1 MAESQEKDEEN
12 PPESASEALPSK
24 VLYALEVLPTIKE
37 AQGQH
42 GLRHGDYQ
50 RYRQY
55 CSRRLRRVRKSLSFV
70 HGSRHRFH
78 QKKLTIDVI
87 TDSKFL
93 LLPLMNSERAWAY
106 AMQLRQQ
113 ANTES
118 RKRFHM
124 VRRLKKAAKHARAL
138 SQLCEADICDART
151 KLEAQAYSAWMNGNL
166 NFEMR
171 EWQTALSLFRE
182 ASTIYGRLSSALPT
196 HKALY
201 DQRVEEIVPN
211 IRYCAYNIGD
221 GSADIEELMK
231 LRMTAGDQD
240 LLAGKIDEVLAQSR
254 AQQAETMKEI
264 TWHGQ
269 TVPVKNEKVRV
280 FILRT
285 LESDQEIVRAETFEQ
300 KMELYDSLL
309 MACKDAQ
316 QVIRD
321 ELKTDADKTKRS
333 HKNEAQVA
341 NMEFLLSYIS
351 FIRLSKTIDRN
362 LLMAQSLQ
370 LQMESGK
377 TTGQGKT
384 TKPDDLVRL
393 YDILIQNVS
402 DLSEIPQVQDDAQ
415 LSQEVAAQ
423 NLAFRAHRAFF
434 VAESYR
440 LLKKW
445 EEATALYDRVIA
457 RTTSAIEQ
465 YKLGASSSAQEA
477 LAKLQEVEKQAR
489 GRKCITNASAILEMK
504 ELEEKMGAVTMESP
518 KPLLE
523 RLDDYCDDPSL
534 FTSKPNV
541 IPFPPDFEPV
551 PCKPLFFD
559 LALNH
564 VEFPSLDEK
573 MEKKRGA
580 GGGITGFV
588 KGLFWGSSS
597 K

>member
-1 MAESQEKDEEN
+1 MAENEGDQSQEVLEEI
-12 PPESASEALPSK
+12 SETK
-24 VLYALEVLPTIKE
+24 ILYILEVLPVIKE

-55 CSRRLRRVRKSLSFV
+55 CSRRLRRIRKSLSFV
-70 HGSRHRFH
+70 NVSKHRFH
-78 QKKLTIDVI
+78 QKKLTSDVV

-93 LLPLMNSERAWAY
+93 LLPLMNAERAWAY
-106 AMQLRQQ
+106 AMQLRQL
-113 ANTES
+113 ANTEP

-124 VRRLKKAAKHARAL
+124 ARRLKKAAKHAVSL
-138 SQLCEADICDART
+138 SKLCETGICDART
-151 KLEAQAYSAWMNGNL
+151 KLEAQAYSVWMNGNL
-166 NFEMR
+166 KFELR
-171 EWQTALSLFRE
+171 EWQEALDLFKE
-182 ASTIYGRLSSALPT
+182 ASTIYGRLSIALPDD
-196 HKALY
+196 KSLY

-221 GSADIEELMK
+221 GGADIEDLMK

-264 TWHGQ
+264 KWCGQ

-285 LESDQEIVRAETFEQ
+285 QESGQEIQRADSFEQ

-316 QVIRD
+316 QVIKD
-321 ELKTDADKTKRS
+321 ELKTDEKGKRS
-333 HKNEAQVA
+333 HKSEVQVA
-341 NMEFLLSYIS
+341 HMKFLLSYIS
-351 FIRLSKTIDRN
+351 FIRLSRTIDRN
-362 LLMAQSLQ
+362 LLMAESLKGK
-370 LQMESGK
+370 MEAGETS
-377 TTGQGKT
+377 QGKA

-402 DLSEIPQVQDDAQ
+402 DLSEIPQMQDDVEQ
-415 LSQEVAAQ
+415 SQEIAAQ
-423 NLAFRAHRAFF
+423 NLAFKAHRSFF

-440 LLKKW
+440 IIKKW
-445 EEATALYDRVIA
+445 EEATALYERTLA
-457 RTTSAIEQ
+457 RIKTATDQ
-465 YKLGASSSAQEA
+465 YKLCSSSTAQEA
-477 LAKLQEVEKQAR
+477 LARLQEVAIQAR
-489 GRKCITNASAILEMK
+489 GRKCTTHASAILEMQ
-504 ELEEKMGAVTMESP
+504 ELQEKMGAVAVTET
-518 KPLLE
+518 KPLLD
-523 RLDDYCDDPSL
+523 RLNDYHEDPRL
-534 FTSKPNV
+534 LTNKPNIV
-541 IPFPPDFEPV
+541 PFPPDFEPV

-564 VEFPSLDEK
+564 MEFPSLEDRV
-573 MEKKRGA
+573 EKKPS

-588 KGLFWGSSS
+588 KGLFWGSS